1 MDSVSQ
7 FALGASCAALA
18 LHGDNRP
25 WRAVLVGGLVATL
38 PDLDVLFSTG
48 SPIADVRAH
57 RGHSHSLLWLTIA
70 SVPIAR
76 GLAAAFGE
84 RERLRR
90 WWTAV
95 WLALFTHPLLDALT
109 VYGTKLALPFSE
121 HAVAV
126 GCMFVI
132 DPLFTIP
139 LLIGLHGY
147 VRRGAG
153 AGARWNQ
160 RGLCVACLYAAWSFV
175 AQQLATHA
183 AHGQLVAAG
192 VSTQRVVVTPAPLQ
206 TLLWRVVAVDGD
218 HAYEGFWS
226 VFDGDRPVR
235 FERIDRGGKWL
246 AALRGNPFA
255 ESVDAFAQGFT
266 KAERH
271 GDALRC
277 VDLRMGQ
284 EPNYVFAFEVARVR
298 EDGTAEPLPVDRK
311 VGARIDTR
319 RGLAWLWARM
329 LWGDV
334 ASPR

>member
-48 SPIADVRAH
+48 SPIGDVRSH
-57 RGHSHSLLWLTIA
+57 RGHSHSLLWLTVA
-70 SVPIAR
+70 SVPIAH

-84 RERLRR
+84 RQRLRR
-90 WWTAV
+90 WWTSV

-121 HAVAV
+121 HAFAI
-126 GCMFVI
+126 GCIFVI

-139 LLIGLHGY
+139 LLVGLHGY

-153 AGARWNQ
+153 AGARWNR
-160 RGLCVACLYAAWSFV
+160 RGLSVACLYAAWSFV

-183 AHGQLVAAG
+183 AHAQLAAMG
-192 VSTQRVVVTPAPLQ
+192 ISTQRVVVMPAPLQ

-226 VFDGDRPVR
+226 VFDGERPVR
-235 FERIDRGGKWL
+235 FERINRGSEWL
-246 AALRGNPFA
+246 AALRDNAFA
-255 ESVDAFAQGFT
+255 QSVDAFAHGFT

-277 VDLRMGQ
+277 IDLRMGQ
-284 EPNYVFAFEVARVR
+284 EPHYVFAFEVARVR
-298 EDGTAEPLPVDRK
+298 EDGAVEPLVLDRK
-311 VGARIDTR
+311 VSARIDAR
-319 RGLAWLWARM
+319 RGLEWLWLRM
-329 LWGDV
+329 LGVDI